1 MASLALIDPINVP
14 VGGIAT
20 LQLQLVPPFKNA
32 APGRPENWSIL
43 NEAGEVVD
51 PNSLQIV
58 FNSDSCPFQRMRER
72 ALIMV
77 TLTTAG
83 SDKDDR
89 FKFFGSGL
97 EYAENKE
104 DVNDDVT
111 TDLTKDGQTLVFTIQ
126 NQGGAE
132 STVDFGFLVSR
143 KNRQTGELHI
153 FEGPD
158 PKIVIIRPN

>member
-1 MASLALIDPINVP
+1 MSELKPLDPIVVP
-14 VGGIAT
+14 IGGVAS
-20 LQLQLVPPFKNA
+20 LQLQLVPPFRN
-32 APGRPENWSIL
+32 PSDNRPANWSVL

-51 PNSLQIV
+51 ANSLQIS
-58 FNSDSCPFQRMRER
+58 FNSDSQPYQRMRER
-72 ALIMV
+72 ALLMV
-77 TLTTAG
+77 TLSTAG
-83 SDKDDR
+83 SNLDDR

-97 EYAENKE
+97 EYAEDHE

-111 TDLTKDGQTLVFTIQ
+111 TDLSKDGQTLVFTIQ
-126 NQGGAE
+126 NQGGTQ

-158 PKIVIIRPN
+158 PRMEIIRI